1 MAQKRWH
8 SFLRFSLALVA
19 QLDRAS
25 ASEAEGCWFDSSR
38 GHFFTRV
45 GRWVQNRFVAF
56 ALMIAMTPQMMF
68 SLIRS
73 PIFFENAFFT
83 AF

>member
-1 MAQKRWH
+1 MISEEYADEPQFRMAQKRWH

-38 GHFFTRV
+38 GHLITKDLRRIEKSFF
-45 GRWVQNRFVAF
+45 RFG
-56 ALMIAMTPQMMF
+56 TE
-68 SLIRS
+68 SGT
-73 PIFFENAFFT
+73 E
-83 AF
+83 

>member
-1 MAQKRWH
+1 MISEEYADEPQFRMAQKRWH

-38 GHFFTRV
+38 GHFSRASYDGFRM
-45 GRWVQNRFVAF
+45 G
-56 ALMIAMTPQMMF
+56 LSIA
-68 SLIRS
+68 R
-73 PIFFENAFFT
+73 
-83 AF
+83 